1 MTADRFVELFV
12 QLGLKETYWA
22 NLEVSIR
29 RLRIFLL
36 AFTLLAVVAGT
47 AFVLARIG
55 PDNDNFQSI
64 GSNLAPLFWIW
75 LGILVI
81 FPAVL
86 WFTTRKALRDPRI
99 QAGFHYRISNAGIE
113 SLGFAGRTEL
123 NWSAFVAARE
133 TTGAFQL
140 FVSRGVFHFLPK
152 RCFASPQE
160 IDLAREI
167 IRANIS
173 KAKLSR

>member
-1 MTADRFVELFV
+1 MSADRFVDLFI

-22 NLEVSIR
+22 NLGVSVR

-36 AFTLLAVVAGT
+36 AFALLAVFTGT
-47 AFVLARIG
+47 AFVLAHVG
-55 PDNDNFQSI
+55 AEDDNFQSI
-64 GSNLAPLFWIW
+64 GSNLAPLFWVW
-75 LGILVI
+75 LVILII

-86 WFTTRKALRDPRI
+86 WFTTRKALRDPRT
-99 QAGFHYRISNAGIE
+99 QGGFHYRISDAGIE
-113 SLGFAGRTEL
+113 SRGSAGSTEL
-123 NWSAFVAARE
+123 NWSAFIAARE
-133 TTGAFQL
+133 TTEAFQL
-140 FVSRGVFHFLPK
+140 FISGSRFHFLPK

-173 KAKLSR
+173 KAKLSP